1 MTEYVITYFGG
12 NPPASVE
19 EGAQNMQ
26 EYRQWMN
33 SLGESAVS
41 SANRLKNTQ
50 TIASNGVCDKGS
62 ATQMSGFTIIKAD
75 TKDDAMSIAQACPF
89 LKKTGGTL
97 EVGELMVMSG

>member
-12 NPPASVE
+12 NPPASAE

-41 SANRLKNTQ
+41 PANPLKNTQ
-50 TIASNGVCDKGS
+50 TIASNGVCNKGS

-75 TKDDAMSIAQACPF
+75 TMDDAMSIAQACPF
-89 LKKTGGTL
+89 LKTGGTL
-97 EVGELMVMSG
+97 EVGELMVMSR

>member
-12 NPPASVE
+12 NPPASAE

-41 SANRLKNTQ
+41 PANTQ
-50 TIASNGVCDKGS
+50 TIASNCVCDKGS

-75 TKDDAMSIAQACPF
+75 TMDDAMSIAQACPF
-89 LKKTGGTL
+89 LKTGGTL
-97 EVGELMVMSG
+97 EVGESMVMSG

>member
-12 NPPASVE
+12 NPPASAE

-89 LKKTGGTL
+89 LKKPEAL
-97 EVGELMVMSG
+97 WRLAS

>member
-12 NPPASVE
+12 NPPASAE

-41 SANRLKNTQ
+41 PANPLKNTQ
-50 TIASNGVCDKGS
+50 TIVSNGVYDKGS
-62 ATQMSGFTIIKAD
+62 ATQMSGFTTIKAD
-75 TKDDAMSIAQACPF
+75 TMDDAMSIAQACPF
-89 LKKTGGTL
+89 LKTGGTL

>member
-12 NPPASVE
+12 NPPAGVE

-89 LKKTGGTL
+89 LKTGGTL

>member
-12 NPPASVE
+12 SSSSSAE

-26 EYRQWMN
+26 EYSQWMN
-33 SLGESAVS
+33 SLGETAVS
-41 SANRLKNTQ
+41 PANPLKNTQ

-75 TKDDAMSIAQACPF
+75 TMDDAMSIAQRAPF
-89 LKKTGGTL
+89 
-97 EVGELMVMSG
+97 